1 MTTEQ
6 LRASFLQSAIQGRL
20 VPQDPADG
28 NAADLLAAIRA
39 ERERLIKEKKLRKS
53 KPLPPI
59 DPDEIPF
66 QIPDSWQWVRLGEI
80 CMLADGSWKVGESH
94 PILDVKYL
102 RGQASQKMSSS
113 GRFVVRGNFI
123 ILVDGENSGEVFT
136 VCEDGYMGST
146 FKQLSIVQELSA
158 AYILVF
164 LDVYRKRL
172 RESKIGSAI
181 PHLNRKLFFNLPIPL
196 PPLAE
201 QERIVAKLEDCL
213 ALCEAYEERE
223 RLDLDF
229 GAAMRKS
236 LLQAA
241 IQGKL
246 VPQDPADGNAADL
259 LAAIRVERTRLI
271 KEKKLRKPKPLP
283 PIAPD
288 EIPFSIPASWQWVR
302 LREVTH
308 LIGGKEHQIFAN
320 EVLRKGKYPAVSQ
333 GANLIDGYCDYEEK
347 LIRDVPVVLFG
358 DHTRHVKY
366 LDFPFVV
373 SADGVKLLKPEQ
385 TSAKYLYYWA
395 LITAQSLRDRGYARH
410 FALLNEKPIP
420 LPPLA
425 EQERIVAKLEE
436 LLPLC
441 TSQA

>member
-6 LRASFLQSAIQGRL
+6 LRASFLQAAIQGRL

-201 QERIVAKLEDCL
+201 QERIVAKL
-213 ALCEAYEERE
+213 
-223 RLDLDF
+223 
-229 GAAMRKS
+229 G
-236 LLQAA
+236 
-241 IQGKL
+241 
-246 VPQDPADGNAADL
+246 
-259 LAAIRVERTRLI
+259 
-271 KEKKLRKPKPLP
+271 
-283 PIAPD
+283 
-288 EIPFSIPASWQWVR
+288 
-302 LREVTH
+302 
-308 LIGGKEHQIFAN
+308 
-320 EVLRKGKYPAVSQ
+320 
-333 GANLIDGYCDYEEK
+333 
-347 LIRDVPVVLFG
+347 
-358 DHTRHVKY
+358 
-366 LDFPFVV
+366 
-373 SADGVKLLKPEQ
+373 
-385 TSAKYLYYWA
+385 
-395 LITAQSLRDRGYARH
+395 
-410 FALLNEKPIP
+410 
-420 LPPLA
+420 
-425 EQERIVAKLEE
+425 E

-441 TSQA
+441 TPSA

>member
-6 LRASFLQSAIQGRL
+6 LRASFLQAAIQGRL

-113 GRFVVRGNFI
+113 GRFVVRRNFI

-201 QERIVAKLEDCL
+201 QERIVAKLDDCL
-213 ALCEAYEERE
+213 ALCEAYAERE

>member
-1 MTTEQ
+1 MNTRGNERF
-6 LRASFLQSAIQGRL
+6 LRVTA
-20 VPQDPADG
+20 
-28 NAADLLAAIRA
+28 N
-39 ERERLIKEKKLRKS
+39 
-53 KPLPPI
+53 
-59 DPDEIPF
+59 
-66 QIPDSWQWVRLGEI
+66 
-80 CMLADGSWKVGESH
+80 
-94 PILDVKYL
+94 YL
-102 RGQASQKMSSS
+102 RTSSRTFPRNTIVYPKN
-113 GRFVVRGNFI
+113 GGA
-123 ILVDGENSGEVFT
+123 VFT
-136 VCEDGYMGST
+136 NKRRLLIQDSVVDLNTGGFLPSS
-146 FKQLSIVQELSA
+146 KLSV
-158 AYILVF
+158 AYLFYFFCTIDF
-164 LDVYRKRL
+164 NKC
-172 RESKIGSAI
+172 SKGSALPTI
-181 PHLNRKLFFNLPIPL
+181 DAHKLFNMLIPL

>member
-6 LRASFLQSAIQGRL
+6 LRASFLQAAIQGRL